1 MRSLQRGTAALLVAV
16 MMANV
21 GLGAVDSKKAE
32 YVGGTISAISEQAEG
47 LLDTTTETQLVFT
60 PERGKG
66 PSLMI
71 PYAAISSLE
80 YGQKAGRRV
89 GVAILVSP
97 LALFSKKRKHF
108 FTVGFKD
115 KDGKDQAVVLE
126 LGKDIVRTTL
136 TIVETRS
143 GKKIDY
149 QDDEARKAGRGGN

>member
-1 MRSLQRGTAALLVAV
+1 MKTSTRGIAALVAAV
-16 MMANV
+16 LAANV
-21 GLGAVDSKKAE
+21 TLGAVDSKKAE
-32 YVGGTISAISEQAEG
+32 YVGGTISAIQEQAEG
-47 LLDTTTETQLVFT
+47 LLDTTTEAQLVFT

-66 PSLMI
+66 PSLMV
-71 PYAAISSLE
+71 PYTAITSLE

>member
-1 MRSLQRGTAALLVAV
+1 MKMHTRATAALLIAL
-16 MMANV
+16 MLATT

-32 YVGGTISAISEQAEG
+32 YVGGTISAIQEKAEG
-47 LLDTTTETQLVFT
+47 NLDTATETQIVFT

-66 PSLMI
+66 PSLLV
-71 PYAAISSLE
+71 PYANITSLE

-89 GVAILVSP
+89 GAAIVINP
-97 LALFSKKRKHF
+97 LLLFSKKRKHF
-108 FTVGFKD
+108 LTVGFKD
-115 KDGKDQAVVLE
+115 KDGKDQAIVLE

-143 GKKIDY
+143 GKDIEY

>member
-1 MRSLQRGTAALLVAV
+1 MKTSTRGIAALLAAVLVASATV
-16 MMANV
+16 
-21 GLGAVDSKKAE
+21 GAVDSKKAE

-66 PSLMI
+66 PSLMV
-71 PYAAISSLE
+71 PYAAITSLE

-149 QDDEARKAGRGGN
+149 QDDEARKAGRGGH

>member
-1 MRSLQRGTAALLVAV
+1 MKSLQRATAAALVAV
-16 MMANV
+16 MLATTT
-21 GLGAVDSKKAE
+21 LGAVDSKKAE

-47 LLDTTTETQLVFT
+47 LLDTATETQLVFT

-71 PYAAISSLE
+71 PYTAISSLE

-108 FTVGFKD
+108 FTIGFKD

>member
-1 MRSLQRGTAALLVAV
+1 MKTSTRGIAALLAAVLVAGATV
-16 MMANV
+16 
-21 GLGAVDSKKAE
+21 GAVDSKKAE

-66 PSLMI
+66 PSLMV
-71 PYAAISSLE
+71 PYAAITSLE

-149 QDDEARKAGRGGN
+149 QDDEARKAGRGGH

>member
-1 MRSLQRGTAALLVAV
+1 MKTWTRGTAALLVTV
-16 MMANV
+16 MAANV
-21 GLGAVDSKKAE
+21 TLGAVDSKKAE
-32 YVGGTISAISEQAEG
+32 YVGGTISAIQERAEG
-47 LLDTTTETQLVFT
+47 NLDTATDTQMVFT

-66 PSLMI
+66 PSLMV
-71 PYAAISSLE
+71 PYTSITSLE

-89 GVAILVSP
+89 GVAILISP

-115 KDGKDQAVVLE
+115 KDGKEQAIVLE

-136 TIVETRS
+136 TVVETRS
-143 GKKIDY
+143 GQKIEY

>member
-1 MRSLQRGTAALLVAV
+1 MTIPTRATAAVLAAV
-16 MMANV
+16 MLATAA
-21 GLGAVDSKKAE
+21 LGAVDSKKAE

-47 LLDTTTETQLVFT
+47 LLDTATEAQLVFT

-71 PYAAISSLE
+71 PYTAISSLE

-89 GVAILVSP
+89 GVAILVNP

-108 FTVGFKD
+108 FTIGFKD

-143 GKKIDY
+143 GKKVDY